1 MGYAIRKQPKKY
13 ASSFGSIHQVSVAVS
28 IGFPLMVIGVLTLMI
43 FMISWLGTATF
54 MWVLAGL
61 ILALGI
67 MGAASRRII

>member
-1 MGYAIRKQPKKY
+1 MGYAVRKQPRKH

-28 IGFPLMVIGVLTLMI
+28 IGFPLMVVGVLMLLI

-61 ILALGI
+61 ILALGL